1 MNRPVIKAAFFDIDG
16 VLTDGTVYVDSEGR
30 EVKRISFEDIDAIF
44 TLKRRGIK
52 IGFITGENTSFIDY
66 VKRRFQPDY
75 IITDCKDKL
84 AALKKLLLTEGL
96 NREAVCYVGDSEKDM
111 EVLNFL
117 DRSFAPADADPSVKG
132 AAKFITI
139 SKRGSG
145 VIREVC
151 HFLLTRDRGSQAE
164 EKRDATSL
172 WKTSISK
179 QTLLLNSVLENASF
193 LDGLS
198 AAARAIVA
206 SLKNGGK
213 ILICG
218 NGGSAADAQHFA
230 AELAGRF
237 LMDRTPLNAEALTVN
252 TSSLTAIANDYGY
265 DSVFARQVEAKGRK
279 DDVLIAISTSGS
291 STNVIDA
298 VVAAKRAGMIT
309 IGLTGDDRSCSVR
322 NIVDHCVSVPSRSTP
337 RIQEIHILIL
347 HMMCEFI
354 ETELFG
360 FKEES

>member
-1 MNRPVIKAAFFDIDG
+1 MNRPVIKAAFFDVDG

-44 TLKRRGIK
+44 VLKRRGIR

-66 VKRRFQPDY
+66 VKRKFQPDY

-84 AALKKLLLTEGL
+84 AALKELLLTEGL
-96 NREAVCYVGDSEKDM
+96 GRETVCYVGDSEKDM

-117 DRSFAPADADPSVKG
+117 DQSFAPADASPSVKN
-132 AAKFITI
+132 AAKFITT

-151 HFLLTRDRGSQAE
+151 HFLLTNDRGSQAG
-164 EKRDATSL
+164 EKLDETSL
-172 WKTSISK
+172 WKTIISE
-179 QTLLLNSVLENASF
+179 QTLLLNSVLADASF
-193 LDGLS
+193 LDRLS

-206 SLKNGGK
+206 SLKDGGK

-218 NGGSAADAQHFA
+218 NGGSAADAQHFT
-230 AELAGRF
+230 AELVGRF
-237 LMDRTPLNAEALTVN
+237 FMDRAPVNAEALTVN

-265 DSVFARQVEAKGRK
+265 NSVFVRQVEAKGRK
-279 DDVLIAISTSGS
+279 GDVLIAISTSGGS
-291 STNVIDA
+291 INIIDA
-298 VVAAKRAGMIT
+298 VVAARRGGMLT
-309 IGLTGDDRSCSVR
+309 IGLTGDDRSCSLR

-337 RIQEIHILIL
+337 RIQEMHILIL
-347 HMMCEFI
+347 HMICEFI
-354 ETELFG
+354 ETELFSH
-360 FKEES
+360 KEES